1 MVSMKFRTEIEVA
14 PWGQKIEYGDTI
26 LCLGSCFATNIGER
40 LAERKFSTS
49 VNPTGILFNP
59 ASIANAVE
67 RIEAKKLIMKDDLF
81 LSDGRWLSFDFHS
94 SLAGTTADEAVDK
107 INSQIAS
114 SNEVLKCANTLI
126 ITLGTAW
133 VYRLQSSGEVVANC
147 HKQPHSAFRR
157 ELLSVGEIVDSLER
171 IMACTRA
178 HIVLTVSPIRH
189 LGEGLADNSL
199 SKALLRVAVEEFR
212 LRHTERVTYFP
223 SYEIMLDDLRDYR
236 FYADDL
242 VHPTTMAVD
251 YIAKRFFEAALS
263 ADAKQKMEEVT
274 KIVNAANHRPQ
285 NPHSEQHRAFCRK
298 QLEAIDCI
306 KDVDLQKEREH
317 FERMLQI
324 NL

>member
-1 MVSMKFRTEIEVA
+1 MDSMKFRTEIEVA
-14 PWGQKIEYGDTI
+14 PWQQKIGYGDTI
-26 LCLGSCFATNIGER
+26 MCLGSCFATNIGER
-40 LAERKFSTS
+40 LAERKFGVCT
-49 VNPTGILFNP
+49 NPTGILFNP
-59 ASIANAVE
+59 ASIAHSVE
-67 RIEAKKLIMKDDLF
+67 RIKAKKLVTKDDLF
-81 LSDGRWLSFDFHS
+81 FSDGRWLSFDFHS
-94 SLAGTTADEAVDK
+94 SLSGATADEAAEN

-114 SNEVLKCANTLI
+114 SNELLERANVLI

-133 VYRLQSSGEVVANC
+133 AYRLQSSGEVVANC
-147 HKQPHSAFRR
+147 HKQPHSMFRR
-157 ELLSVGEIVDSLER
+157 ELLSVAEIVDSLER
-171 IMACTRA
+171 ILSTTTA

-199 SKALLRVAVEEFR
+199 SKALLRVAIEEFR

-236 FYADDL
+236 FYGDDL

-298 QLEAIDCI
+298 QLDAIERI
-306 KDVDLQKEREH
+306 KDVDLEKEREH

>member
-1 MVSMKFRTEIEVA
+1 MDSMKFRTEIEVA
-14 PWGQKIEYGDTI
+14 PWAHKVKFSDTI

-40 LAERKFSTS
+40 LAERKFSVS

-59 ASIANAVE
+59 ASIARAVE
-67 RIEAKKLIMKDDLF
+67 RIEAKKLVTKEDLF

-94 SLAGTTADEAVDK
+94 SLTGTTANEAVDT

-114 SNEVLKCANTLI
+114 SNETLKRANILI

-133 VYRLQSSGEVVANC
+133 VYRLCSSGEVVANC

-171 IMACTRA
+171 IAACTSA

-251 YIAKRFFEAALS
+251 YIAERFFGAALS
-263 ADAKQKMEEVT
+263 ADAKQKMEEIT

-285 NPHSEQHRAFCRK
+285 NPHSEQHRTFCRK
-298 QLEAIDCI
+298 QIEAIKQI
-306 KDVDLQKEREH
+306 KDVDLEKEREH